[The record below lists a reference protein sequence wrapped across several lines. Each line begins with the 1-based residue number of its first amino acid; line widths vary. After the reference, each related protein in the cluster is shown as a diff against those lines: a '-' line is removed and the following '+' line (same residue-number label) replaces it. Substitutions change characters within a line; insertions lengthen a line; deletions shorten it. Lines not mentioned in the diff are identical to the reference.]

1 MNNFAGKNDC
11 DMEITFDDVIVK
23 AAPGLRV
30 VKIEAEVS
38 NSPTL
43 PALRDEMEQLME
55 EIQLKYELGD
65 INKRPGIAATR
76 AAYKALGKDPNR
88 YRPSC
93 DAMCRRIVK
102 GMGLYYIDNL
112 VDLINIL
119 SVKSGYSIGG
129 FDMDKIDGE
138 RLTLGAGREGE
149 PFEGIG
155 RGALNIAHLPVY
167 RDKTGGIGTPTSDN
181 ERTKIDLTTRRLL
194 ICINIYGEEM
204 ATEETI
210 ALAERLL
217 HDYADGRITSLEVIP
232 ARKQTP

>member
-1 MNNFAGKNDC
+1 
-11 DMEITFDDVIVK
+11 MEIGFDDVIIE
-23 AAPGLRV
+23 AAPELRV
-30 VKIEAEVS
+30 IKIEAEVT

-43 PALRDEMEQLME
+43 PALKAEFEQLMG
-55 EIQLKYELGD
+55 EIQKRYELGD

-76 AAYKALGKDPNR
+76 KAYKALGKDPNR

-119 SVKSGYSIGG
+119 SIRSR
-129 FDMDKIDGE
+129 
-138 RLTLGAGREGE
+138 RLTLGTGREGE

-155 RGALNIAHLPVY
+155 RGPLNIEHLPVY
-167 RDKTGGIGTPTSDN
+167 RDTTGGIGTPTSDN
-181 ERTKIDLTTRRLL
+181 ERTKIDLSTRRLL
-194 ICINIYGEEM
+194 ICVNIYGEEM
-204 ATEETI
+204 PPDDTI

-217 HDYADGRITSLEVIP
+217 HDYADGRITSVEVIP

>member
-1 MNNFAGKNDC
+1 
-11 DMEITFDDVIVK
+11 MEIGFDDVIIE
-23 AAPGLRV
+23 AAPELRV
-30 VKIEAEVS
+30 IKIEAEVT

-43 PALRDEMEQLME
+43 PALKAEFEQLMGE
-55 EIQLKYELGD
+55 TQKRYELGD

-76 AAYKALGKDPNR
+76 KAYKALGKDPNR

-119 SVKSGYSIGG
+119 SIRSGYSIGG
-129 FDMDKIDGE
+129 FDMDKINGR

-155 RGALNIAHLPVY
+155 RGPLNIEHLPVY
-167 RDKTGGIGTPTSDN
+167 RDTTGGIGTPTSDN
-181 ERTKIDLTTRRLL
+181 ERTKIDLSTRRLL

-204 ATEETI
+204 PADDTI